1 MPDEDWH
8 IDAERALREQLAEA
22 RVILEAQRTQ
32 ISNLQVAL
40 GNYRMLVTDLFES
53 LNTFLGEN
61 SHE

>member
-40 GNYRMLVTDLFES
+40 GNYRMLFTDLFES